1 MTPVNT
7 LKQHGVFAAHL
18 SLSSFSLTLFQDI
31 LWKKEKQFP
40 LELAVFLLPVD
51 LSPLKLNGKT

>member
-1 MTPVNT
+1 MTLANA

-40 LELAVFLLPVD
+40 SELAVFLLPID
-51 LSPLKLNGKT
+51 LPPSS